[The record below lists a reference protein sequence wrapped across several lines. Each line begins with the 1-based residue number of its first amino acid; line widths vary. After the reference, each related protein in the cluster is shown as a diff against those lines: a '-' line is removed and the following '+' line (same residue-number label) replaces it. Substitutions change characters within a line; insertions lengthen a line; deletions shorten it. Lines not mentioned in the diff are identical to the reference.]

1 VTVTTSVTFSRLRVL
16 TRAGVWTSA
25 IGGLILPWGIMLA
38 VDHFIH
44 HLPFQRAWQSFR
56 LHLFAP
62 GYNLFMVGILT
73 AVPFTILAVTIL
85 LHIGLSLQQKPI
97 MVQRRAFALTCAS
110 TGMMGLTAWTHVDV
124 LIHPD
129 AQGALAYFLLPIL
142 LLLMLVVGYVVGR
155 LLAPLLFPHRN

>member
-1 VTVTTSVTFSRLRVL
+1 MAVTTSVTLSRLKVL
-16 TRAGVWTSA
+16 TRAGVWISA
-25 IGGLILPWGIMLA
+25 IAGLILPWGIMLA

-85 LHIGLSLQQKPI
+85 LHIGLSPQQKPI
-97 MVQRRAFALTCAS
+97 VIRRRAFALACAS
-110 TGMMGLTAWTHVDV
+110 TGMIALTAWTHVDV

-129 AQGALAYFLLPIL
+129 AQGALTYFLLPL
-142 LLLMLVVGYVVGR
+142 LLLLLLVGGYVVGR
-155 LLAPLLFPHRN
+155 LLALLLFPHRT

>member
-1 VTVTTSVTFSRLRVL
+1 VTVTSSVTLSRLRVL

-110 TGMMGLTAWTHVDV
+110 TGMMGLTAWTHVAV